1 MGKVSRFRKYM
12 GQILSL
18 NRDLKLIF
26 VNHMLW
32 TCGEGLYL
40 FILPLY
46 VLQLGGDASDLG
58 FTVSVMY
65 FVYMLALLLGGFLAD
80 RFDRKWLMLLTFLFA
95 TPSTL
100 IYSFATEWRHLIP
113 GIIMYSFVIGS
124 PAENAYIAASTSEE
138 KMARAFSVTEI
149 GYPLG
154 LIFSPFLG
162 AYLVGIMDMRW
173 LFRISFLISII
184 SMLPLFFVS
193 SQIPQRKEKTHKP
206 LGEFLSPLR
215 NKSFIILMPI
225 FILIASSVT
234 MMVTFLS
241 PVLQDLHKL
250 DSSFVLALGSVLSTG
265 EVSLGILFGWIGD
278 HWGAFIALSLSLI
291 AVSASAFLLAFPL
304 PFVLVAFTIFLMG
317 AQRSAMALPRSIIG
331 RCSSNISSGA
341 MFGIYGAIMGITQTF
356 VPVLAGMIYG
366 FSPTQLFLFTG
377 SISLAIIPLVFVT
390 EKRFGALRKARVK
403 EA

>member
-1 MGKVSRFRKYM
+1 
-12 GQILSL
+12 
-18 NRDLKLIF
+18 
-26 VNHMLW
+26 
-32 TCGEGLYL
+32 
-40 FILPLY
+40 
-46 VLQLGGDASDLG
+46 
-58 FTVSVMY
+58 
-65 FVYMLALLLGGFLAD
+65 
-80 RFDRKWLMLLTFLFA
+80 
-95 TPSTL
+95 
-100 IYSFATEWRHLIP
+100 
-113 GIIMYSFVIGS
+113 MYSFVIGS